1 MVKYGEDS
9 FFWGGRG
16 ASVIVGTAD
25 YTLECQDSTPAGFRF
40 PKVLGPRRYSKH
52 LNSWNSHIPFDVVSW
67 YLHYFM
73 GNGQILLVPAV
84 FMPSTSLVSRNTG
97 NEGDQVSL

>member
-1 MVKYGEDS
+1 MKIDL
-9 FFWGGRG
+9 GGGGVRR
-16 ASVIVGTAD
+16 ASVIVGASD
-25 YTLECQDSTPAGFRF
+25 FILECQDSTPAGFRF
-40 PKVLGPRRYSKH
+40 PKVLGPRTYSKH
-52 LNSWNSHIPFDVVSW
+52 LNSWNSRIPFYVVSW

-84 FMPSTSLVSRNTG
+84 LNFMPSTSLVSRNTG